1 MKRGLRRRERA
12 FWLLEAMLA
21 VAIFALGVLAL
32 GGAVHN
38 CLVAQHMMEDDV
50 RARLALGNRAAEIEA
65 GSVALAD
72 STVEDLKGA
81 FDGMKLKQTRVPLKR
96 KNEKDQD
103 ITGIYAVTLQ
113 VTWKAD
119 GQDLT
124 RELSFYVYPRT
135 R

>member
-1 MKRGLRRRERA
+1 MKRGSRRSDRA

-38 CLVAQHMMEDDV
+38 CLIAQHMAQDDV

-65 GSVALAD
+65 GSVKLAD

-81 FDGMKLKQTRVPLKR
+81 FEGMKLKQTRVPLKR
-96 KNEKDQD
+96 KNEKDQE
-103 ITGIYAVTLQ
+103 ITGIYAVTLE
-113 VTWKAD
+113 VSWKAD

-124 RELSFYVYPRT
+124 RELDFYVYPRT